1 VYISIY
7 LKDLIKSELE
17 EKYKIDFNELES
29 ISNSIKTKCFIDENL
44 KLLFEN
50 CICGD
55 KFISEKV
62 LKRFK
67 LIEKYEY
74 SYVSDNLLYKK
85 IEKAYE
91 LWFLLY
97 DYINLFILWNK
108 EVTKTFDNDYKFLKN
123 IANIYLRETD
133 GLVKEIEMR
142 GNHEDKKDTNEN
154 LCSYK
159 RKV

>member
-1 VYISIY
+1 MYISIY

-123 IANIYLRETD
+123 IANIYLKETD
-133 GLVKEIEMR
+133 GLVKEIEMGGIR
-142 GNHEDKKDTNEN
+142 NEEDTNEN
-154 LCSYK
+154 VCCNK
-159 RKV
+159 RKI

>member
-1 VYISIY
+1 MAVTSINS
-7 LKDLIKSELE
+7 KDAITHL
-17 EKYKIDFNELES
+17 
-29 ISNSIKTKCFIDENL
+29 
-44 KLLFEN
+44 
-50 CICGD
+50 
-55 KFISEKV
+55 KV

-74 SYVSDNLLYKK
+74 SYVSDNLLYKE

-97 DYINLFILWNK
+97 DYMNLSILWNK

-123 IANIYLRETD
+123 IANIYLRETNK
-133 GLVKEIEMR
+133 LVKEIEM
-142 GNHEDKKDTNEN
+142 GGIYEDKKDTNEN

>member
-1 VYISIY
+1 MSIY
-7 LKDLIKSELE
+7 LKDLIKKELE
-17 EKYKIDFNELES
+17 EKYKINFNELEN
-29 ISNSIKTKCFIDENL
+29 ISNSIKAKYFVDEHL

-50 CICGD
+50 YICGD

-85 IEKAYE
+85 IEKVYE

-97 DYINLFILWNK
+97 DYMNLLILWNK

>member
-1 VYISIY
+1 M
-7 LKDLIKSELE
+7 
-17 EKYKIDFNELES
+17 KYKIDFNELNEIAEAIRS
-29 ISNSIKTKCFIDENL
+29 KFYFNTGLNMLFNVINIEKNYISV
-44 KLLFEN
+44 N
-50 CICGD
+50 CLD
-55 KFISEKV
+55 RHKFIEQ
-62 LKRFK
+62 R
-67 LIEKYEY
+67 EY
-74 SYVSDNLLYKK
+74 SYISDIELYKQ

-91 LWFLLY
+91 LYFLLS
-97 DYINLFILWNK
+97 DVISLEILWNK
-108 EVTKTFDNDYKFLKN
+108 EITRNFDNNYKFLRN

>member
-142 GNHEDKKDTNEN
+142 GNHEDKKNTYEN